1 MRRLRE
7 EYQEIVMCYPPGIP
21 ILAPGEMITDEIIQ
35 YILYVKEKG
44 CSMQGTEDKSVNKLK
59 VLV

>member
-1 MRRLRE
+1 
-7 EYQEIVMCYPPGIP
+7 MCYPPGIP

-44 CSMQGTEDKSVNKLK
+44 CSMQGTEDKSVNKIK
-59 VLV
+59 GSGIDR